1 MKAMADGFAF
11 VRPARVP
18 SRHAQRNGRPSVI
31 GNRKMGIKVAAAFA
45 PVLAFIIAMGVAG
58 YLSLGRLSAEV
69 EALYAADTVGSTLL
83 GDVQDAMWQ
92 LRYGV
97 SQFIA
102 VPTARK
108 NVIEESPGIYGR
120 LEESLKRY
128 SSAGKSAE
136 EEQLLKAFTDAYAEY
151 KEARPKWFALYMAG
165 RTAEAAKFR
174 EATIF
179 QSGARSVKA
188 LTGLIDLHRKLGS
201 ERQQAAESM
210 IARIKLQ
217 NAVLAI
223 LAVLTAVVVGHFLS
237 RSVTRPLK
245 QLVAALEATS
255 QGDFS
260 QRLKVDRHDEFGAL
274 VKGYNRMADEL
285 VAIVGQVQKSA
296 VQVGSAVTEI
306 AAGTKQQESTAV
318 EVTATATEIS
328 ATSKQIASTSK
339 ELLKTMNEVSEM
351 AEKSAVLT
359 GEGQTGLSRMEV
371 TMARV
376 MEATDA
382 INAKLAVLNEKAGN
396 ISTVTTTII
405 KVADQTNLLSLNAAI
420 EAEKAGEYGRGF
432 AVVATEIRRL
442 ADQTAVASYDIEV
455 IVKEI
460 QSAVSASV
468 MGMNKFSE
476 ETRRGLEEIQQV
488 SGQLSQVIE
497 QVQTLAPRF
506 EAVNDGMRSQTAGGE
521 QITGAFSQLTE
532 AMQQAAD
539 VIRQS
544 NLSIEEVRQVA
555 NGLSSGVSRFK
566 LA

>member
-1 MKAMADGFAF
+1 MLGKQKMGVKVSAAF
-11 VRPARVP
+11 VA
-18 SRHAQRNGRPSVI
+18 
-31 GNRKMGIKVAAAFA
+31 
-45 PVLAFIIAMGVAG
+45 VLAFIIAMGIAG
-58 YLSLGRLSAEV
+58 YLSLNRLSSEV
-69 EALYAADTVGSTLL
+69 EVLYATDTVGSTLL
-83 GDVQDAMWQ
+83 ADAQDAMWQ

-102 VPTARK
+102 VPSARK
-108 NVIEESPGIYGR
+108 NIIQDSPKIYSM
-120 LEESLKRY
+120 LEEALKQY
-128 SSAGKSAE
+128 SSGKTSAE
-136 EEQLLKAFTDAYAEY
+136 EEQLLKTFTVAFAEY
-151 KEARPKWFALYMAG
+151 KEARPKWFAMYMSGNVAG
-165 RTAEAAKFR
+165 AAKFR

-188 LTGLIDLHRKLGS
+188 LGDLIDLHRKLGG
-201 ERQQAAESM
+201 ERQQAAEAL

-223 LAVLTAVVVGHFLS
+223 LAVLTAAMAAFWLNRTITV
-237 RSVTRPLK
+237 PLK
-245 QLVAALEATS
+245 QLVGVLEATAL
-255 QGDFS
+255 GDFS
-260 QRLKVDRHDEFGAL
+260 RRLTVERHDEFGTL

-285 VAIVGQVQKSA
+285 VAIVGQVQKSG

-306 AAGTKQQESTAV
+306 AAGAKQQEATAV

-339 ELLKTMNEVSEM
+339 ELLKTMNEVSAM
-351 AEKSAVLT
+351 AEKSEVLAID
-359 GEGQTGLSRMEV
+359 GQTGLSRMEE
-371 TMARV
+371 TMGRV
-376 MEATDA
+376 MAATDS

-396 ISTVTTTII
+396 ISKVTTTIT

-420 EAEKAGEYGRGF
+420 EAEKAGESGRGF
-432 AVVATEIRRL
+432 SVVATEIRRL

-468 MGMNKFSE
+468 MGMDKFSE

-488 SGQLSQVIE
+488 SAQLSEVIS
-497 QVQTLAPRF
+497 QVQTLTPRF
-506 EAVNDGMRSQTAGGE
+506 ETVNEGMRSQTMGAE
-521 QITGAFSQLTE
+521 QITGAFGQLTD

-539 VIRQS
+539 AIRQS
-544 NLSIEEVRQVA
+544 NVAIAEVSQIA

>member
-1 MKAMADGFAF
+1 
-11 VRPARVP
+11 
-18 SRHAQRNGRPSVI
+18 
-31 GNRKMGIKVAAAFA
+31 MGVKVSAAFA
-45 PVLAFIIAMGVAG
+45 AVLAFIIAMGAAG
-58 YLSLGRLSAEV
+58 YLSLSRLSTEV
-69 EALYAADTVGSTLL
+69 EVLYATDTVGSTLL
-83 GDVQDAMWQ
+83 ADAQDAMWQ

-102 VPTARK
+102 VPSARE
-108 NVIEESPGIYGR
+108 NIIQDSPKIYSR

-128 SSAGKSAE
+128 GSGKTSTE
-136 EEQLLKAFTDAYAEY
+136 ERQLLKTFTDAYAEY
-151 KEARPKWFALYMAG
+151 KEARPKWFALYMSG
-165 RTAEAAKFR
+165 RSAEAAKFR

-188 LTGLIDLHRKLGS
+188 LTALIDLHRQLGS
-201 ERQQAAESM
+201 ERQQDAEAM
-210 IARIKLQ
+210 ITRIKLQ

-223 LAVLTAVVVGHFLS
+223 LAVLTAAVTARWLS
-237 RSVTRPLK
+237 RTITYPLK
-245 QLVAALEATS
+245 QLVGALEATGS
-255 QGDFS
+255 GDFS
-260 QRLKVDRHDEFGAL
+260 QRLKVERHDEFGIL
-274 VKGYNRMADEL
+274 MKGYNRMADEL
-285 VAIVGQVQKSA
+285 VAIVGQIQKSA
-296 VQVGSAVTEI
+296 VQFGSAITEI
-306 AAGTKQQESTAV
+306 AAGTKEQEATAV

-328 ATSKQIASTSK
+328 ATSKQIATTSK
-339 ELLKTMNEVSEM
+339 ELLKTMNEVSTM
-351 AEKSAVLT
+351 AEKSAGLT
-359 GEGQTGLSRMEV
+359 SDGQAGLSKMEG
-371 TMARV
+371 TMGRV

-382 INAKLAVLNEKAGN
+382 INAKLGVLNEKAGN
-396 ISTVTTTII
+396 ISKVTTTIT

-488 SGQLSQVIE
+488 GGQLSQVIE

-506 EAVNDGMRSQTAGGE
+506 EAVNEGMRSQTTGGE
-521 QITGAFSQLTE
+521 QITDAFGQLTE

-539 VIRQS
+539 AIRQS
-544 NLSIEEVRQVA
+544 NVAIDDVRQVA

>member
-1 MKAMADGFAF
+1 MSFKTSLQNKLLVATTGALGVVIIAALAGFAMLWGSVKTFDETSHVSVGNERMVRDMTVLFKEQVQEWKDTLLRGKDPAALEKYWTAFTEKEAVIEKNGKKLVDEIADAKARDLVAQFLKAHKEMGEAYRRGLQAYRNGGADSAAADAAVKGIDRAPTLLLEKAAREIQSNAELTLQDGFSA
-11 VRPARVP
+11 ART
-18 SRHAQRNGRPSVI
+18 AIAISVGAMLI
-31 GNRKMGIKVAAAFA
+31 VL
-45 PVLAFIIAMGVAG
+45 VLALAG
-58 YLSLGRLSAEV
+58 MV
-69 EALYAADTVGSTLL
+69 WMV
-83 GDVQDAMWQ
+83 
-92 LRYGV
+92 
-97 SQFIA
+97 
-102 VPTARK
+102 
-108 NVIEESPGIYGR
+108 
-120 LEESLKRY
+120 
-128 SSAGKSAE
+128 
-136 EEQLLKAFTDAYAEY
+136 
-151 KEARPKWFALYMAG
+151 
-165 RTAEAAKFR
+165 RTI
-174 EATIF
+174 T
-179 QSGARSVKA
+179 Q
-188 LTGLIDLHRKLGS
+188 
-201 ERQQAAESM
+201 
-210 IARIKLQ
+210 
-217 NAVLAI
+217 
-223 LAVLTAVVVGHFLS
+223 
-237 RSVTRPLK
+237 PLK
-245 QLVAALEATS
+245 QLVGALEATS
-255 QGDFS
+255 LGDFS
-260 QRLKVDRHDEFGAL
+260 QRLNTERHDELGIL

-328 ATSKQIASTSK
+328 ATSKQISSTSK

-359 GEGQTGLSRMEV
+359 SEGQTGLTRMEG
-371 TMARV
+371 TMGRV
-376 MEATDA
+376 MEATDS

-396 ISTVTTTII
+396 ISKVTTTIT

-488 SGQLSQVIE
+488 GGQLSQVIE

-506 EAVNDGMRSQTAGGE
+506 EAVNEGMRSQTTGGE
-521 QITGAFSQLTE
+521 QITGAFVQLTE

-539 VIRQS
+539 AIRQS
-544 NLSIEEVRQVA
+544 NVAIEDVRQVA
-555 NGLSSGVSRFK
+555 AGLSSGVSRFK

>member
-1 MKAMADGFAF
+1 M
-11 VRPARVP
+11 
-18 SRHAQRNGRPSVI
+18 I
-31 GNRKMGIKVAAAFA
+31 GKQKMGVKVSVAFA
-45 PVLAFIIAMGVAG
+45 AVLAFIIAMGIAG
-58 YLSLGRLSAEV
+58 YLSLSRLSSEV
-69 EALYAADTVGSTLL
+69 EVLYATDTVGSTLL
-83 GDVQDAMWQ
+83 ADAQDAMWQ

-102 VPTARK
+102 VPSARE
-108 NVIEESPGIYGR
+108 NIIQDSPKIYSR
-120 LEESLKRY
+120 LEASLKQY
-128 SSAGKSAE
+128 SSGKTSAE
-136 EEQLLKAFTDAYAEY
+136 EQQLLKAFTDAYAEY
-151 KEARPKWFALYMAG
+151 KEARPKWFALYMSG
-165 RTAEAAKFR
+165 DTAEAAKFR

-179 QSGARSVKA
+179 QSGARCVTA
-188 LTGLIDLHRKLGS
+188 LTTLIDLHRNLGS
-201 ERQQAAESM
+201 ARQQDAEAM
-210 IARIKLQ
+210 ISSITLQ

-223 LAVLTAVVVGHFLS
+223 LAVLTAAIAAFWLNRIITV
-237 RSVTRPLK
+237 PLK
-245 QLVAALEATS
+245 QLVGALEATS
-255 QGDFS
+255 LGDFS
-260 QRLKVDRHDEFGAL
+260 RRLNVERHDEFGTL

-306 AAGTKQQESTAV
+306 AAGAKEQEATAV

-328 ATSKQIASTSK
+328 ATSKQISSTSK

-359 GEGQTGLSRMEV
+359 SEGQTGLTRMEG
-371 TMARV
+371 TMGRV
-376 MEATDA
+376 MEATDS

-396 ISTVTTTII
+396 ISKVTTTIT

-468 MGMNKFSE
+468 MGMDKFSE
-476 ETRRGLEEIQQV
+476 ETRRGVEEIQQV
-488 SGQLSQVIE
+488 GGQLSQVIE
-497 QVQTLAPRF
+497 QVQTLAPRL
-506 EAVNDGMRSQTAGGE
+506 EVVNEGMRSQTTGAE
-521 QITGAFSQLTE
+521 QITSAFVQLTE

-539 VIRQS
+539 AIRQS
-544 NLSIEEVRQVA
+544 NVAIEDVRQVA
-555 NGLSSGVSRFK
+555 TGLSSGVSRFK